1 MIRQTTRP
9 PTAHCTLPA
18 YMGFLLSESKSA
30 TCCRLAEIMNISHD
44 SVNRFLLR
52 ESYEPKDLFN
62 EAKSNLNLIG
72 GTLSVDDSVL
82 DKPYSQKMALVSHFW
97 SGKHHRV
104 VKGINLITLYYTDTA
119 GNHFPVNYRV
129 YDKEDGKTKN
139 DYFRDMLA
147 EVLAWGLKPAFV
159 TGDSWYS
166 SVENLKIVKN
176 HDLGLL
182 FALES
187 NRLVSIENK
196 QWVQA
201 QKLDIPDEGLEVW
214 LRDFGQVK
222 LFRTRLKDE
231 PRHYVIHLADVTQ
244 LSNFSRKSFCDVH
257 DQHWK
262 IEQYHRVIKQVC
274 NIERFQV
281 RGKLPILNHVFAA
294 LCGYVHLQKLCALD
308 VISNCYKLQRDLFR
322 EVIRTFIHD
331 FVVDK
336 NHLNP
341 KFSNSVNA

>member
-1 MIRQTTRP
+1 
-9 PTAHCTLPA
+9 
-18 YMGFLLSESKSA
+18 MGFLLSESKSA

-44 SVNRFLLR
+44 SANRFLLR
-52 ESYEPKDLFN
+52 ESYAPQDLFN

-82 DKPYSQKMALVSHFW
+82 DKPYSQKMALVGHFW

-104 VKGINLITLYYTDTA
+104 VKGINLITLYYTDVV
-119 GNHFPVNYRV
+119 GKHFPVSYRV

-139 DYFRDMLA
+139 DYFQDMLA
-147 EVLAWGLKPAFV
+147 EVLVWGLKPAFV

-176 HDLGLL
+176 HGLSLL

-187 NRLVSIENK
+187 NRLVSIEKK
-196 QWVQA
+196 QWIQA

-231 PRHYVIHLADVTQ
+231 SRHYVVHLADATQ
-244 LSNFSRKSFCDVH
+244 LSSFSRKSFCDVH

-322 EVIRTFIHD
+322 EVIASFIHD

>member
-1 MIRQTTRP
+1 VFRKTTRP
-9 PTAHCTLPA
+9 PTARCTLPG
-18 YMGFLLSESKSA
+18 YMGFLLSEPKST
-30 TCCRLAEIMNISHD
+30 TCCRFAEIMNISHD
-44 SVNRFLLR
+44 SANRFLWR
-52 ESYEPKDLFN
+52 ETYEPEDLFN

-82 DKPYSQKMALVSHFW
+82 DKPYSQKMALVGYFW

-104 VKGINLITLYYTDTA
+104 VKGINLITLYYTDVA
-119 GNHFPVNYRV
+119 GNHFPVSYRV

-139 DYFRDMLA
+139 DYFLDMLA

-166 SVENLKIVKN
+166 SVENLKTVKN
-176 HDLGLL
+176 HGLSLL

-187 NRLVSIENK
+187 NRLVSIEKN
-196 QWVQA
+196 QWVQV

-222 LFRTRLKDE
+222 LFRTWLKDE
-231 PRHYVIHLADVTQ
+231 PRHYVVHLADVAQ
-244 LSNFSRKSFCDVH
+244 LSNFNRKLFCDVH

-274 NIERFQV
+274 NIEHFQV
-281 RGKLPILNHVFAA
+281 RGKTPILNHIFAA

-322 EVIRTFIHD
+322 DVIATFVQN

-336 NHLNP
+336 NHLNS
-341 KFSNSVNA
+341 KFSTAVNA